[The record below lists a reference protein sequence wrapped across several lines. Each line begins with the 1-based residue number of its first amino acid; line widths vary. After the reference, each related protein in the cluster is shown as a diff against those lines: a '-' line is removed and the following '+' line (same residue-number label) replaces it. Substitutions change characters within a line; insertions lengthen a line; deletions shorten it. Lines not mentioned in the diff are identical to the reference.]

1 MRRLL
6 PLLVTLLMLVG
17 VGGASVITLQAL
29 KPKPEQADEQAPGL
43 AVFAE
48 RVVREDLV
56 FTVRAQGEVRPQ
68 REISVAS
75 QISGRIAD
83 VSPDFIDGGFIR
95 AGQILVQLESA
106 DYELGV
112 VRAQAGVASAEQR
125 LAREQAE
132 ADVAR
137 EDLINLGITDSSPLA
152 RREPQLAEAQAA
164 LNSARAQLADAE
176 LALGRT
182 AIRAP
187 FTGRVREKT
196 VDIGQ
201 FVSPGQALGRIFATD
216 TVEVVLPISDA
227 ELGQLGLP
235 LAFAETETSPGPE
248 VIFSGMVGGVER
260 EWRGRVT
267 RTAAA
272 VSSRTRLIN
281 AIAELDDPYGEG
293 ADEGAPMAPGLFV
306 QASLQG
312 ATQSGLL
319 RAPRAAIRS
328 GNELYVGDAE
338 AGALRI
344 YTVDLVHSEPDGA
357 WFTSAEVDAGVLAVI
372 SPIQAAFD
380 GMSITLLERLEDGT
394 IYTHEPG
401 TDGDAT
407 LASSG
412 DSLSEAAL
420 KGQ

>member
-17 VGGASVITLQAL
+17 VGAGSVITLQAL
-29 KPKPEQADEQAPGL
+29 KPKPEQADELPPGL

-48 RVVREDLV
+48 RVTREDLI

-68 REISVAS
+68 REIFVAS
-75 QISGRIAD
+75 QIAGRIAD
-83 VSPDFIDGGFIR
+83 VSPDFTDGGFIR
-95 AGQILVQLESA
+95 QGQILVQLESA

-132 ADVAR
+132 AEVAR
-137 EDLINLGITDSSPLA
+137 EDLINLGITNSSPLA
-152 RREPQLAEAQAA
+152 RREPQLAEARAA
-164 LNSARAQLADAE
+164 LNSAEAQLADAE
-176 LALGRT
+176 LALART

-187 FTGRVREKT
+187 FTGRVREKA

-201 FVSPGQALGRIFATD
+201 FISPGQALGQIFATD

-235 LAFAETETSPGPE
+235 LAFAETETLQGPE
-248 VIFSGMVGGVER
+248 VIFSGAVGGVER

-272 VSSRTRLIN
+272 VSTRTRLIN
-281 AIAELDDPYGEG
+281 VIAQLDDPYGAG
-293 ADEGAPMAPGLFV
+293 SDDGAPMAPGLFV

-312 ATQSGLL
+312 ARQADLL

-328 GNELYVGDAE
+328 GNELYVGDPG
-338 AGALRI
+338 AGVLRI
-344 YTVDLVHSEPDGA
+344 YEVEVVHSEPDGA
-357 WFTSAEVDAGVLAVI
+357 WFTSPEVETGVLAII

-394 IYTHEPG
+394 IYTHEAG

-407 LASSG
+407 MAASE
-412 DSLSEAAL
+412 DSLSESAL